1 MTRMISVTP
10 SSALLGNARR
20 RAACTFAALL
30 PVLLAAMMLA
40 IAPAAQADDDASS
53 AAAADAN
60 IAGNP
65 TLQTAPSSNFSSQKV
80 DGQPFFLL
88 SDASFGSDQL
98 AQVRHVPNQVRRQV
112 VGEYQDDI
120 GPAR

>member
-1 MTRMISVTP
+1 MTRMISVTR
-10 SSALLGNARR
+10 SSGWLGKARR
-20 RAACTFAALL
+20 RAACTFAAL
-30 PVLLAAMMLA
+30 VAALTLVA
-40 IAPAAQADDDASS
+40 APAAYADDEASS

-88 SDASFGSDQL
+88 SDASFGSDQP
-98 AQVRHVPNQVRRQV
+98 AQVDRKSV
-112 VGEYQDDI
+112 V
-120 GPAR
+120 